1 MEEQFI
7 IRLPEALK
15 NINIKNA
22 KLSKINQKEVNLI
35 AEDKT
40 YPGIICKLPTIVESQ
55 KIVDN
60 KLYKIADISTL
71 VVIFED
77 NNFNLEQE
85 LFKHEASGLTPPMA
99 YAKERRFVKTT
110 VRTEEVERIE
120 RKVAELLQADARA
133 LKVEILNEKD
143 STETEIDLLAA
154 ELENEL
160 TAKSSHQGEQQ
171 LAKKHESIYNSVMSV
186 NSQTPTGELQKDH
199 SGMAP
204 TEVYIKQKDELDELE
219 LIPDIKSPE
228 LLELEEKIREKQDQ
242 FNKAVNPILKKRF
255 EQALETL
262 KAEYEKIKKESRN
275 N

>member
-7 IRLPEALK
+7 IRLPEVLK

-22 KLSKINQKEVNLI
+22 KLNKINQKEVTLV
-35 AEDKT
+35 AEDKS
-40 YPGIICKLPTIVESQ
+40 YPGIICKLPTIIESQ

-77 NNFNLEQE
+77 NSFNLEQE

-99 YAKERRFVKTT
+99 YVKETRFVKTT

-133 LKVEILNEKD
+133 LKVEIVNEKD

-160 TAKSSHQGEQQ
+160 TAKSSHIGEQQ
-171 LAKKHESIYNSVMSV
+171 LAKKHESIHDITV
-186 NSQTPTGELQKDH
+186 NTTNKKKAGELDDFNVMETPEAYKKKND
-199 SGMAP
+199 
-204 TEVYIKQKDELDELE
+204 VLDELE
-219 LIPDIKSPE
+219 LIADIKNPE
-228 LLELEEKIREKQDQ
+228 LVELEEKIREKQDQ

-262 KAEYEKIKKESRN
+262 KAEYEKKKQI
-275 N
+275 